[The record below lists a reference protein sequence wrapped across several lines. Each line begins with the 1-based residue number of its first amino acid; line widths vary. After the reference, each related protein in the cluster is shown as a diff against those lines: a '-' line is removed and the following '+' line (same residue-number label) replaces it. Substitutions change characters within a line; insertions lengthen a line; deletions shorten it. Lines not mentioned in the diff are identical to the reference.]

1 MKSHLNLTG
10 SVHLV
15 ASFLAQGS
23 KLSPK
28 VFRCSLRSHLN
39 LTGSVHLVA
48 SFLAQ
53 GSKLSPKVFR
63 CSLRSH
69 LNPLFIHRHN
79 EIGE

>member
-1 MKSHLNLTG
+1 MKSHLNL
-10 SVHLV
+10 
-15 ASFLAQGS
+15 A
-23 KLSPK
+23 
-28 VFRCSLRSHLN
+28 
-39 LTGSVHLVA
+39 GSVHLVA

-69 LNPLFIHRHN
+69 LNPLFIHWHN